1 MARIRTIKPEFF
13 TSEDIVS
20 LEPLARLLYIALWCE
35 ADREGRLLWKPRTFK
50 MRYLPADDC
59 DVEAICSQLVA
70 AQLVKLYGDGCAWIP
85 KFGQH
90 QHLNPRESVSALP
103 EPPTFDPPPP
113 KRISADVRSEVMD
126 RDGRKCVR
134 CTSTEDLTLDHIL
147 PQCIGGPHVAA
158 NLRVMCRACNAAR
171 PVSGQ
176 GLTDDLAKDGLT
188 IAGLRETLGID
199 ASRRVATRGN
209 QGVHAQGGREGE
221 GRSDAPTPDEVD
233 AAAPPTILLPLN
245 DGTEHPVSSAMV
257 SEWSASFP
265 AVDVPQALRTMRAWL
280 VAKPARR
287 KTARGVN
294 AFVVG
299 WLGREQDSGKTGRM
313 NGSRHGG
320 DELPFDTSEVR

>member
-20 LEPLARLLYIALWCE
+20 LSPLARLLYIALWCE
-35 ADREGRLLWKPRTFK
+35 SDREGRLLWKPRTFK
-50 MRYLPADDC
+50 LRYLPADDC
-59 DVEAICSQLVA
+59 DVEALCSQLVA
-70 AQLVKLYGDGCAWIP
+70 AQLVKLYGDGLAFIP
-85 KFGQH
+85 KFGLH
-90 QHLNPRESVSALP
+90 QHLNPREAASSLP
-103 EPPTFDPPPP
+103 EPHASRTRRP
-113 KRISADVRSEVMD
+113 
-126 RDGRKCVR
+126 
-134 CTSTEDLTLDHIL
+134 
-147 PQCIGGPHVAA
+147 
-158 NLRVMCRACNAAR
+158 RV
-171 PVSGQ
+171 
-176 GLTDDLAKDGLT
+176 
-188 IAGLRETLGID
+188 ED
-199 ASRRVATRGN
+199 ASTTGEARDSDT
-209 QGVHAQGGREGE
+209 QGGREGK
-221 GRSDAPTPDEVD
+221 GRSNASSPSGLDAS
-233 AAAPPTILLPLN
+233 APPMIALPLN

>member
-20 LEPLARLLYIALWCE
+20 LSPLARLLYIALWCE

-59 DVEAICSQLVA
+59 DVEALCSQLVA

-90 QHLNPRESVSALP
+90 QHLNPREAQSTLP
-103 EPPTFDPPPP
+103 DPHA
-113 KRISADVRSEVMD
+113 STT
-126 RDGRKCVR
+126 RK
-134 CTSTEDLTLDHIL
+134 
-147 PQCIGGPHVAA
+147 P
-158 NLRVMCRACNAAR
+158 
-171 PVSGQ
+171 
-176 GLTDDLAKDGLT
+176 
-188 IAGLRETLGID
+188 
-199 ASRRVATRGN
+199 RVAHASVTVETRDSD
-209 QGVHAQGGREGE
+209 AQGGREGK
-221 GRSDAPTPDEVD
+221 GRSNAPTPCEVD
-233 AAAPPTILLPLN
+233 AAAPPMIALPLN
-245 DGTEHPVSSAMV
+245 DGTEHPVSAAMV

-320 DELPFDTSEVR
+320 DELPFDSSEVR

>member
-13 TSEDIVS
+13 TSEDIVELS
-20 LEPLARLLYIALWCE
+20 PLARLLYIALWCE
-35 ADREGRLLWKPRTFK
+35 ADREGRLMWKPRTFK

-70 AQLVKLYGDGCAWIP
+70 AQLVKLYGEGFAHIP
-85 KFGQH
+85 KFGLH
-90 QHLNPRESVSALP
+90 QHLNPREAASLLP
-103 EPPTFDPPPP
+103 DPH
-113 KRISADVRSEVMD
+113 A
-126 RDGRKCVR
+126 
-134 CTSTEDLTLDHIL
+134 STTRQ
-147 PQCIGGPHVAA
+147 P
-158 NLRVMCRACNAAR
+158 RV
-171 PVSGQ
+171 
-176 GLTDDLAKDGLT
+176 K
-188 IAGLRETLGID
+188 D
-199 ASRRVATRGN
+199 ASVTAKTRVSD
-209 QGVHAQGGREGE
+209 AQGGREGK
-221 GRSDAPTPDEVD
+221 GRSNAPTPNEVD
-233 AAAPPTILLPLN
+233 AAAPPMIALPLN

-320 DELPFDTSEVR
+320 DELPFDQSDIR